1 MNYLIYFVYG
11 GTDYNNEALYSLLSY
26 YKYNAGTTVQVVIYT
41 DNAAFFKKYLPDSV
55 VYIDLTTQQLTE
67 WKGAVNFNH
76 RIKIKVLQDACSRFT
91 GNILYSDTDTFY
103 TKNIQPLFDVIDNGG
118 ILFHKS
124 EDTLKENPGGI
135 ARKMRKFLK
144 EHDTFNLPSQPARIT
159 IDENL
164 AVWNAGSI
172 GFKTD
177 HCDILQSVLELTDEF
192 YSCYHLFVME
202 QVAFNYFFQKISLP
216 QSTENYVGHYW
227 YFKEFR
233 EVMKVFFT
241 HHDAKPFDTLVQEI
255 DKINPEYLSTEKR
268 AYKTMSFWQKQYTKL
283 TKGRKWKIMDYK
295 L

>member
-26 YKYNAGTTVQVVIYT
+26 YKYNAGARVQVVVYT
-41 DNAAFFKKYLPDSV
+41 DDAAFFKKHLPDTIIYV
-55 VYIDLTTQQLTE
+55 DLTPEQLVA
-67 WKGAVNFNH
+67 WKGEVNFNH
-76 RIKIKVLQDACSRFT
+76 RIKIKVLQDACSRFI

-103 TKNIQPLFDVIDNGG
+103 TKNIQPLFDTINNGG

-124 EDTLKENPGGI
+124 ENTLKQNPGGI

-144 EHDTFNLPSQPARIT
+144 QHPTFNLPSQPSPIA

-172 GFKTD
+172 GFKTEYR
-177 HCDILQSVLELTDEF
+177 DILQSVLELTDEF
-192 YSCYHLFVME
+192 YSRYHLFVME

-216 QSTENYVGHYW
+216 QSTEDYVGHYW

-233 EVMKVFFT
+233 QVLKIFFA
-241 HHDAKPFDTLVQEI
+241 HHEGKPLDTLVQEI
-255 DKINPEYLSTEKR
+255 DTINPEYLSTEKR